1 VKNLTVPPG
10 ACFELQPLTDAEM
23 DSPEVPEFLRIRGYR
38 LLDHGVKPHKIPQPG
53 NWILDSRGKLTPA

>member
-1 VKNLTVPPG
+1 
-10 ACFELQPLTDAEM
+10 M